1 MVFRFEGRR
10 KIREKKGE
18 TYCGMLRRSSGARQG
33 NGALTYQLES
43 HC

>member
-18 TYCGMLRRSSGARQG
+18 NIAECCEDQVEQG
-33 NGALTYQLES
+33 REMVL
-43 HC
+43 